1 MHLTSTSGTSTA
13 FQFIT
18 SINTVARDDETRRK
32 VRSHARRQKLPKEIS
47 TPQVKKSISQKER
60 TSKFRLKPAA
70 SSESSKKSHVI
81 SKDQGHG
88 VAIALE
94 DKPKWKT
101 SMITNELALTVARE
115 LPNFSLLR
123 IETTP
128 MTENLLKYCMT
139 VCLSPRE
146 KFVEKWFNRAGA
158 PTYMNTYYS
167 GFLANA
173 FAMNPSGTWF
183 DSIQVDAAATHAFLA
198 MVAAMH
204 NSLAMWGDTSTIDFH
219 RFQAVKSINERLNLE
234 GKDDDKPV
242 SDGVIVAVA
251 LLVNIE
257 AHIGSLTAAAAH
269 MNGLKRMVDLRGGI
283 IEGFQHSTL
292 LQRAI
297 AWADFSYATAAHKP
311 VVFPFIPQ
319 LASSLSLHD
328 RFTSRSMMANME
340 PLEFRDL
347 TIQNREAIE
356 LFELLYSITE
366 CINDFDY
373 TNLESMSAERVQ
385 ASDSIYLVE
394 WRLCQ
399 LEELSRTRHSL
410 KRAESLPLVPS
421 VEDNN
426 HAKCPSTTDLSDAL
440 VYAAHLFLHLAI
452 RGQPPAAHRHR
463 ALIEALMSSLCDA
476 ILTLDLLSDPETYG
490 SPMSQGSGGS
500 SGISSTESW
509 ITYTSSDA
517 SHSSIPTPREPRNEL
532 HANILLWALFV
543 GSCVRVPISSNES
556 SFAHHMITLGEH
568 HEFLINALKR
578 YCRLR
583 NILDKETLLAKLKDI
598 MWLDRWCEN
607 QLELVW
613 LQIEDYLRP
622 WSLTRPNECDE

>member
-1 MHLTSTSGTSTA
+1 MGLTSTSSMSTG

-18 SINTVARDDETRRK
+18 SINTVSRDDETRRK
-32 VRSHARRQKLPKEIS
+32 VRSHARRQKLPKETS
-47 TPQVKKSISQKER
+47 TPQVKKSSTQKER
-60 TSKFRLKPAA
+60 TSKFRLKPAGSTEA
-70 SSESSKKSHVI
+70 NKKSLVL
-81 SKDQGHG
+81 SRDQG
-88 VAIALE
+88 VAVTPE
-94 DKPKWKT
+94 DKSNWKT
-101 SMITNELALTVARE
+101 SMITSELALTVAKE

-158 PTYMNTYYS
+158 PTYMNTYYT

-173 FAMNPSGTWF
+173 FAMNPHGTWME
-183 DSIQVDAAATHAFLA
+183 SIQVDTAATHAFLA

-257 AHIGSLTAAAAH
+257 AHIGSFTAAAAH

-283 IEGFQHSTL
+283 IEGFKHSTL

-297 AWADFSYATAAHKP
+297 AWADFSYATAAHTP
-311 VVFPFIPQ
+311 VAFPFIPQ

-328 RFTSRSMMANME
+328 RFISRSMLANME
-340 PLEFRDL
+340 PLGMKDL
-347 TIQNREAIE
+347 IIQNREAIE

-366 CINDFDY
+366 CINEFDY
-373 TNLESMSAERVQ
+373 TKLESMSTERVQ
-385 ASDSIYLVE
+385 TSDSIYLVE

-399 LEELSRTRHSL
+399 LEEASRNRHSS
-410 KRAESLPLVPS
+410 KRAESLPLIPS
-421 VEDNN
+421 VEGDNQP
-426 HAKCPSTTDLSDAL
+426 KCPSATDLSDTL
-440 VYAAHLFLHLAI
+440 IYAAHLFLHLAV

-463 ALIEALMSSLCDA
+463 ALIEALLSSLCDP
-476 ILTLDLLSDPETYG
+476 ILTLDLLSDPEPHG
-490 SPMSQGSGGS
+490 SPLSQCSGGS
-500 SGISSTESW
+500 SGTESW
-509 ITYTSSDA
+509 ITYSSDT
-517 SHSSIPTPREPRNEL
+517 SLPTIPSSTEPRDDL

-543 GSCVRVPISSNES
+543 GSCVRVPISSHDY
-556 SFAHHMITLGEH
+556 SFAHHTIALGDH

-578 YCRLR
+578 YCRMR
-583 NILDKETLLAKLKDI
+583 NILDKDTLTTKLRDI
-598 MWLDRWCEN
+598 MWLDSWCEN
-607 QLELVW
+607 QLDLVW
-613 LQIEDYLRP
+613 SRIGDYLRP
-622 WSLTRPNECDE
+622 